1 MIFIVTA
8 VIVVGAIVASATEA
22 VNGALVTIAQE

>member
-8 VIVVGAIVASATEA
+8 VIVVDAIVASAAEA
-22 VNGALVTIAQE
+22 VNGALVMIAQE